1 MRMSNNASVCGDHT
15 TLTSAVFFGSLIP
28 RPARHTGRKKSSSS
42 SFEILPCKSG
52 GRKYLQMASRNVFN
66 MIEFVEQSVYADSK
80 IFNGIMKYNEI
91 VITLYKNSF
100 KSL

>member
-15 TLTSAVFFGSLIP
+15 PRTLAVFVGSLIP
-28 RPARHTGRKKSSSS
+28 RPARRTGRKKSSSS

-52 GRKYLQMASRNVFN
+52 GRNTYKWHHAMFFSL
-66 MIEFVEQSVYADSK
+66 IEFVEQSVYADSK
-80 IFNGIMKYNEI
+80 IFNGIMKYSEI